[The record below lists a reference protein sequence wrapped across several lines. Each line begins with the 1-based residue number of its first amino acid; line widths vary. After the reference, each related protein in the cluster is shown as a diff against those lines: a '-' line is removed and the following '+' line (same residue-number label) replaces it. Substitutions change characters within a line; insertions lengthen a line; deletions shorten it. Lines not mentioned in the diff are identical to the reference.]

1 MKLRRCCGVVVG
13 VGDDFVTCT
22 PEPPWM
28 LYIQIS
34 CVPRPSGL
42 RDTRTYS
49 PSGVQ
54 AGEMK
59 SPCLSL
65 LSCLGSDPSAFAIHR
80 LSAPS
85 RSLVKGII
93 LPSGENTGWL
103 SNGRPLVI
111 RLACPPF
118 IGIGERSPTISKRM
132 HLPPGE
138 PARDSQFPSSS

>member
-1 MKLRRCCGVVVG
+1 MAPMKLRRCCGVVVG

-34 CVPRPSGL
+34 CVHRPSGL

-65 LSCLGSDPSAFAIHR
+65 LSCFGSDPSAFAIHR

-85 RSLVKGII
+85 RSPVKAIS
-93 LPSGENTGWL
+93 LPSGEKTVWL

-111 RLACPPF
+111 RLAWPPWSF
-118 IGIGERSPTISKRM
+118 FVDRAPT
-132 HLPPGE
+132 E
-138 PARDSQFPSSS
+138 